1 MALVLALVAL
11 VLAFCGPRLLRHLT
25 TRHAERSGVHHQAG
39 SKLCCSD
46 APHDAAGERSDASLD
61 LADVRGS
68 RGLELADDFDGE
80 TLVGVLMDPH
90 LEMAGDDER

>member
-1 MALVLALVAL
+1 MASTA
-11 VLAFCGPRLLRHLT
+11 
-25 TRHAERSGVHHQAG
+25 

-46 APHDAAGERSDASLD
+46 APRDAAGEHSDASLD

-68 RGLELADDFDGE
+68 RCLELADDFGGE

-90 LEMAGDDER
+90 CLEMAGDHER